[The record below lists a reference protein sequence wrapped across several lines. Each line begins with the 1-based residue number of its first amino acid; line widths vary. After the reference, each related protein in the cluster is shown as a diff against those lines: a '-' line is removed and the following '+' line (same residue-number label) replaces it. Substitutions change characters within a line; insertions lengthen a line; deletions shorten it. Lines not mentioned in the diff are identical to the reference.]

1 MTFRGMFV
9 TVAAV
14 AAMSCREPA
23 TPPQPAA
30 APRRPNLALK
40 GKASASSIRP
50 DWHIRMTAPTP
61 ARIEPFAPDLVIISA
76 GFDAHRRDPLA
87 HQSLEEADYAW
98 ATRAVVEAFSTNGR
112 LRVVSAAEAD
122 AVLDGEVVGYSVYSI
137 AFDKD
142 ANVRQYRL
150 VVSVN
155 LQLRDRRKNEVL
167 FKQSGVREQVDFRVQ
182 NAVSQTI
189 SLEETALK
197 AAAVEVGRSIA
208 SLTITRF

>member
-1 MTFRGMFV
+1 MRRRDLATL
-9 TVAAV
+9 ALAV
-14 AAMSCREPA
+14 LVGGCGYSVMGTLPGDIKTIAIPIFQNLTREPA
-23 TPPQPAA
+23 VEG
-30 APRRPNLALK
+30 L
-40 GKASASSIRP
+40 I
-50 DWHIRMTAPTP
+50 
-61 ARIEPFAPDLVIISA
+61 
-76 GFDAHRRDPLA
+76 
-87 HQSLEEADYAW
+87 
-98 ATRAVVEAFSTNGR
+98 TRAVVEAFSTNGR
-112 LRVVSAAEAD
+112 LKVVSAAEAD

-142 ANVRQYRL
+142 SNVREYRL

-189 SLEETALK
+189 SLEETALR

-208 SLTITRF
+208 SLTVTRF

>member
-1 MTFRGMFV
+1 MRRRAL
-9 TVAAV
+9 AALALAILV
-14 AAMSCREPA
+14 GGCGYSVHGTLPGDIKTISVPIFQNLTREPA
-23 TPPQPAA
+23 VEG
-30 APRRPNLALK
+30 L
-40 GKASASSIRP
+40 I
-50 DWHIRMTAPTP
+50 
-61 ARIEPFAPDLVIISA
+61 
-76 GFDAHRRDPLA
+76 
-87 HQSLEEADYAW
+87 
-98 ATRAVVEAFSTNGR
+98 TRAVVEAFSTNGR
-112 LRVVSAAEAD
+112 LKVVPSSEAD
-122 AVLDGEVVGYSVYSI
+122 AVLDGEVVGYNVFSI
-137 AFDKD
+137 AFDQN

-197 AAAVEVGRSIA
+197 AAAVEVGRSIV